1 MDPAAGRGQRDGWLR
16 ALSGAAR
23 QGRGPLRRRA
33 RGRPAHPAGSST
45 NEILADE
52 IGHVG
57 FIAARLDEYGRSMMR
72 RLYARLSS
80 TLASQFSEIDALFG
94 PLEMA
99 RRFSAF
105 HLADA
110 VAELPTLA
118 FAAAQI

>member
-1 MDPAAGRGQRDGWLR
+1 VLFR
-16 ALSGAAR
+16 ALRDKGVELFADE
-23 QGRGPLRRRA
+23 
-33 RGRPAHPAGSST
+33 PAVAERIRLLY
-45 NEILADE
+45 NEILSDE

-57 FIAARLDEYGRSMMR
+57 FVAARLDERGRSMTR

-80 TLASQFSEIDALFG
+80 TLAAQFSEIDPLFG
-94 PLEMA
+94 SAELA

-110 VAELPTLA
+110 AAELPTLA